1 MELIDISS
9 WIQIITSVFFV
20 IVLIF
25 SIFFWFKEKDKLRFF
40 ISLKDILD
48 QIDSASVDSVNKEEY
63 KQVIIENIALG
74 TNRKSDDV
82 AKILSTINDPV
93 ELEARK
99 LLASPNFIII
109 LITMFIISF
118 FYLFQA
124 FLDLGY
130 ISQNILQAF
139 LDLGCISQ
147 DILPYELDASI
158 KKSILNLLHKV
169 LGICLT
175 FLFMAYLFP
184 LIKEFWAII
193 KKKFKNN

>member
-20 IVLIF
+20 IVLIC
-25 SIFFWFKEKDKLRFF
+25 SIFFWFKEKDKFRFL
-40 ISLKDILD
+40 ISLKDILN
-48 QIDSASVDSVNKEEY
+48 QIDSVSVKSINKEQY

-74 TNRKSDDV
+74 TNRKSDDMV
-82 AKILSTINDPV
+82 KILSIINDPV

-130 ISQNILQAF
+130 ISQ
-139 LDLGCISQ
+139 

-158 KKSILNLLHKV
+158 KKSILNLLYKV